1 MEKPDTTGNERE
13 RGNELKCDHVLG
25 IFNTQDRRSRRF
37 NTKDRRSRRSNTKLK
52 DRRSRLS
59 NTKDREVANI

>member
-1 MEKPDTTGNERE
+1 MF
-13 RGNELKCDHVLG
+13 G
-25 IFNTQDRRSRRF
+25 ISTLNTNDRRSRRF
-37 NTKDRRSRRSNTKLK
+37 NTK